1 MLLVLGIL
9 ILRYWEPIKIFCFIL
24 FYELKKTCSVER
36 IPLTVWSTIAMWC
49 KKRSRAHLAWGTSQ
63 MEWTDPVQSRG
74 EWSSRL
80 MHQKNS
86 HQRSAKFFS
95 ELQFWRDYYDGSG
108 NSVATE
114 KTDKY
119 AVCISTHVFE
129 MLKVLGA

>member
-1 MLLVLGIL
+1 MQRGENTIDRV
-9 ILRYWEPIKIFCFIL
+9 EHHSHVVQEKI
-24 FYELKKTCSVER
+24 E
-36 IPLTVWSTIAMWC
+36 
-49 KKRSRAHLAWGTSQ
+49 GTSGVRNIADGVDG
-63 MEWTDPVQSRG
+63 TAQSSA

-86 HQRSAKFFS
+86 QQRGARFFS